1 MPRLVDSRGERMKEA
16 LGREQFEL
24 AIQAVVGGKVIA
36 NSIGKGGSYSD
47 MTRRLLVKL
56 EHAFP
61 MQITKGVSYGGTS
74 LIRNIPPLGPYS
86 RPMPGALWWS

>member
-36 NSIGKGGSYSD
+36 NSIGKGG
-47 MTRRLLVKL
+47 
-56 EHAFP
+56 A
-61 MQITKGVSYGGTS
+61 
-74 LIRNIPPLGPYS
+74 
-86 RPMPGALWWS
+86 